1 MLPIR
6 IEHHWRDI
14 AASIPQLPCACWFVK
29 QEREIEYCINV
40 GRRARSALR
49 KQSMAASNQLLSA
62 SDAVSSI
69 QLWLRVSRVSTA

>member
-29 QEREIEYCINV
+29 QEREIEYFS
-40 GRRARSALR
+40 R
-49 KQSMAASNQLLSA
+49 QSQPEPSNQMSQTF
-62 SDAVSSI
+62 S
-69 QLWLRVSRVSTA
+69 